1 MKKILSFFIIFMI
14 IMLSIS
20 FTNEVYAADGLGDVI
35 SGGKDFMN
43 SSSNE
48 FSVSESNLQNTS
60 TSLFNILLMLSFIIV
75 ACIGIYLGIKYMWAG
90 VDEKA
95 DVKNALV
102 IFAIGCV
109 VTYGAFGIW
118 KVIVNFLQN
127 SNF

>member
-1 MKKILSFFIIFMI
+1 MKKILIFLTIFIIVI
-14 IMLSIS
+14 LSIS
-20 FTNEVYAADGLGDVI
+20 ITNKVYAADGLGEVI
-35 SGGKDFMN
+35 SGGKKFLN
-43 SSSNE
+43 SSSNNY
-48 FSVSESNLQNTS
+48 SVSEDKLKS
-60 TSLFNILLMLSFIIV
+60 TSSSLYNILLMVSFIIV
-75 ACIGIYLGIKYMWAG
+75 ACIGVFLGIKYMWAG

-118 KVIVNFLQN
+118 KVIVKFLQD

>member
-1 MKKILSFFIIFMI
+1 MKKILKFLIIFMVI
-14 IMLSIS
+14 ILSVSI
-20 FTNEVYAADGLGDVI
+20 TNKVYAADGLGEVI
-35 SGGKDFMN
+35 SGGKDFIS

-48 FSVSESNLQNTS
+48 FSVSQSDLQSTS
-60 TSLFNILLMLSFIIV
+60 TSLYNILLMLSFIIV

-95 DVKNALV
+95 EVKDALV
-102 IFAIGCV
+102 IFTIGCV

-118 KVIVNFLQN
+118 KVITNFLQ

>member
-1 MKKILSFFIIFMI
+1 MKKVLIVLIIFIEI
-14 IMLSIS
+14 ILCIS
-20 FTNEVYAADGLGDVI
+20 VTNKVYAADGLGEVI
-35 SGGKDFMN
+35 SGGKDFMS

-48 FSVSESNLQNTS
+48 FSVSEDSLKNTS
-60 TSLFNILLMLSFIIV
+60 TSLYNILLMLSFIVV

-95 DVKNALV
+95 EVKDALV
-102 IFAIGCV
+102 VFTVGCI

-118 KVIVNFLQN
+118 KVIAGFLQ